1 MQYVRDSF
9 WRGREFTSLEQMQA
23 DAQSWCREVA
33 GARKSRALDG
43 QEPGFVFATV
53 EQHALLPL
61 PRNEFQ
67 LAAWS
72 TGKVATDCHVKIGK
86 ALYSVPWRL
95 MGQQVH
101 ARTCG
106 DLVQIVHGG
115 DVVAT
120 HVTHHRGRATDFEHY
135 PPEKIAFTM
144 RNPTW
149 CRRMA
154 AEVGPAC
161 TQVIAEFME
170 STPSTGCAAPKASSR
185 CARPSATPRLEA
197 ACARAITVGDPSYR
211 TIRGILAAG
220 TEHDDIIQPAAPQAP
235 AHLRGPQAFNTD
247 GETA

>member
-1 MQYVRDSF
+1 V
-9 WRGREFTSLEQMQA
+9 
-23 DAQSWCREVA
+23 V
-33 GARKSRALDG
+33 
-43 QEPGFVFATV
+43 
-53 EQHALLPL
+53 
-61 PRNEFQ
+61 N
-67 LAAWS
+67 
-72 TGKVATDCHVKIGK
+72 GKVATDCPVKVTK

-106 DLVQIVHGG
+106 DIVQIVHGG

-120 HVTHHRGRATDFEHY
+120 HVTHHGERATDFEHY
-135 PPEKIAFTM
+135 PPEKIALTM

-149 CRRMA
+149 CRRVA

-170 STPSTGCAAPKASSR
+170 VNAIHR
-185 CARPSATPRLEA
+185 LRSAQGVLALRNAVGDVRLEA

-211 TIRGILAAG
+211 TVKGILAAG
-220 TEHDDIIQPAAPQAP
+220 TELDGLDEPAAPHTP
-235 AHLRGPQAFNTD
+235 AHLRGPEAFDTNT

>member
-1 MQYVRDSF
+1 
-9 WRGREFTSLEQMQA
+9 
-23 DAQSWCREVA
+23 
-33 GARKSRALDG
+33 
-43 QEPGFVFATV
+43 
-53 EQHALLPL
+53 
-61 PRNEFQ
+61 
-67 LAAWS
+67 
-72 TGKVATDCHVKIGK
+72 
-86 ALYSVPWRL
+86 

-115 DVVAT
+115 EVVAT
-120 HVTHHRGRATDFEHY
+120 HVTHPRGRATDFEHY

-149 CRRMA
+149 CRRVA

-170 STPSTGCAAPKASSR
+170 VNAIHR
-185 CARPSATPRLEA
+185 LRSAQGVLALRKTVGDVRLEA

-211 TIRGILAAG
+211 TVKGILAAG
-220 TEHDDIIQPAAPQAP
+220 TELDGIIESPAPQAA
-235 AHLRGPQAFNTD
+235 AHLRGRQAFDTTT